1 MACLRHFQSEPLSVL
16 VPAAASGP
24 EALAQACSALP
35 QALRSSIEGST
46 ARQSL
51 GKVMGAWAAW
61 AVSLRWMH
69 AAAQALG
76 RGHSAGACPFSPYT
90 CLYTSGMHDVSSLIR
105 LQGSCPRLGRANVSV
120 LYSLQQGDW
129 QH

>member
-1 MACLRHFQSEPLSVL
+1 MEAHEPRQIWSTALQMACLQHFQSEPLSVL

-24 EALAQACSALP
+24 EALAQACGALP
-35 QALRSSIEGST
+35 QALRSGIEGST

-51 GKVMGAWAAW
+51 GKVMAAWAAW

-76 RGHSAGACPFSPYT
+76 RGHSAGAHPFRAHIHALLPRDCMMCP
-90 CLYTSGMHDVSSLIR
+90 
-105 LQGSCPRLGRANVSV
+105 
-120 LYSLQQGDW
+120 
-129 QH
+129 